1 MKPIMTGPIPGQL
14 SRRAVLAS
22 ALLAA
27 PALRASA
34 RGGTVVIVGAGSAGL
49 AAASA
54 LRAAGQT
61 FTLVEARDRIGG
73 RAFTDKALGP
83 DCPFDA
89 GAEYIHWAERNPWAP
104 IARQAGAR
112 FAREDGW
119 ARTLMIDGR
128 PATDAEKAKRRA
140 GFSGL
145 DALLE
150 PKGGAD
156 RSLAEAARAGGPDA
170 EQATAGLSRLS
181 LGEDPQR
188 VSAADYDRLWSG
200 SDLWVDG
207 YGDLVARH
215 FSDLPVTLGCPVQAV
230 DWSGRDV
237 RVETAS
243 GVLAAAAV
251 IVTVPVGVLKAGT
264 IRFTPALPDAAQGAL
279 DGLHMGA
286 YTKVGLRLDPARI
299 DPAAVGDVVS
309 IARSGP
315 TLYFEMGPFGRNLAV
330 ANLGGDLA
338 RDLCRAGEAAAVAL
352 ATERLG
358 SILGDSARGA
368 VLSGRLAGWWTDPH
382 ARGSYSVVAPGHAE
396 ARGRLRETVGGR
408 VFFAGE
414 ALAGG
419 GAMTVGGATLD
430 GERAARDVL
439 KVLGG

>member
-1 MKPIMTGPIPGQL
+1 MRSTRFRPT
-14 SRRAVLAS
+14 RRSVLAS
-22 ALLAA
+22 AFLAA

-34 RGGTVVIVGAGSAGL
+34 RGGPVVIVGAGSAGL
-49 AAASA
+49 AAAAS
-54 LRAAGQT
+54 LRTAGRS

-73 RAFTDKALGP
+73 RAFTERALGP

-119 ARTLMIDGR
+119 ARTLTIDGR
-128 PATDAEKAKRRA
+128 PASDAEKARRRS

-150 PKGGAD
+150 PKGAGD
-156 RSLAEAARAGGPDA
+156 PSLAEAARVGGPDA
-170 EQATAGLSRLS
+170 EQAAAGLSRLS
-181 LGEDPQR
+181 LGEDPDR
-188 VSAADYDRLWSG
+188 VSAIDYARLWSG

-215 FSDLPVTLGCPVQAV
+215 FADLPVSLGCPVRAI
-230 DWSGRDV
+230 DWSGRDG
-237 RVETAS
+237 RVETAR
-243 GVLAAAAV
+243 GALTAAAV
-251 IVTVPVGVLKAGT
+251 IVTVPVGVLRAGG
-264 IRFTPALPDAAQGAL
+264 IRFTPALPDAALGAL
-279 DGLHMGA
+279 DGLRMGA
-286 YTKVGLRLDPARI
+286 YTKIGLRLDPAKV
-299 DPAAVGDVVS
+299 DAAALGDAVS
-309 IARSGP
+309 LATGGP
-315 TLYFEMGPFGRNLAV
+315 TLYFEMSPFGRSLAV

-338 RDLCRAGEAAAVAL
+338 RDLCRAGEPAAVAL

-358 SILGDSARGA
+358 ALLGARARGA
-368 VLSGRLAGWWTDPH
+368 VLAGRLAGWWTDPH
-382 ARGSYSVVAPGHAE
+382 ARGSYSIVTPGHAD
-396 ARGRLRETVGGR
+396 ARDRLREPVGGR

-439 KVLGG
+439 KALGT